1 MFVFIIGQRNTI
13 AVVVTLLVLVAF
25 TVINTLTNQQT
36 PLGKKLT
43 TSFPYY
49 GHRACLLYVI
59 VCVSLCRRKQ
69 VVIGLQYD

>member
-1 MFVFIIGQRNTI
+1 MFVFNIGQRNTI
-13 AVVVTLLVLVAF
+13 AVVVTLLVLIAF
-25 TVINTLTNQQT
+25 TVINTLFNQQT

-49 GHRACLLYVI
+49 GNRACLLYVI
-59 VCVSLCRRKQ
+59 VCVSLCRSKQ